1 MCACPSRAVHG
12 QNSDAR
18 VTAVDLEEM
27 RRTYGLG
34 ELLEEQVDP
43 DPIVQFNRWLENAVA
58 AGLAEPN
65 AMVLATADADGR
77 PSARTVLLKGLDE
90 RGFVF
95 FTNQQSRKADDL
107 AANQYCA
114 LVFPWHAMERQVRV
128 EGVASKLPADEVDA
142 YFASRPRESQLG
154 AWASQQSQPVE
165 SREELDLQYA
175 SYERQWPEGTEIAT
189 PYFWGGYRVR
199 PERFEFW
206 QGRTGRLHDRLAYRL
221 TNSSSDEASWEL
233 VRLQP

>member
-1 MCACPSRAVHG
+1 
-12 QNSDAR
+12 
-18 VTAVDLEEM
+18 M
-27 RRTYGLG
+27 RRVYGLG
-34 ELLEEQVDP
+34 ELLESQVDS
-43 DPIVQFNRWLENAVA
+43 DPVVQFSVWLAQATE

-65 AMVLATADADGR
+65 AMVLATADKDGR
-77 PSARTVLLKGLDE
+77 PSARTVLLKGLDA

-95 FTNQQSRKADDL
+95 YTNQQSRKAEDL
-107 AANQYCA
+107 AANPHCA

-128 EGVASKLPADEVDA
+128 EGTASKLPTEEVDA

-189 PYFWGGYRVR
+189 PYFWGGYLIY
-199 PERFEFW
+199 PHTFEFW
-206 QGRTGRLHDRLAYRL
+206 QGRTGRLHDRLAYRRDA
-221 TNSSSDEASWEL
+221 NSGSWEL
-233 VRLQP
+233 SRLQP